1 MESQIQHAPEL
12 PKFKTA
18 LEFSHRLTFGIE
30 KLDSILEL
38 HLDYIIGIV
47 GETRYTNALVTR
59 LIVRSLMP
67 HRHGG
72 FDAQKVIVI
81 DLDNS
86 SNPYLCV
93 NFARQYG
100 MHPDSVLDNVLVSR
114 QFQIYQLMNTIIY
127 ELPKR
132 VQLHHPKVIIIS
144 GLLDQFLQ
152 EPNIDV
158 EEFERLISQI
168 VPALRRMKDVLII
181 ISSRFGVDKME
192 LPTLPRIIEIRDKI
206 EFDGT
211 KLNFSIYNNGRL
223 KRVSMVENELN
234 EVIV

>member
-72 FDAQKVIVI
+72 FDAEKVMVI

-93 NFARQYG
+93 NFARQNG
-100 MHPDSVLDNVLVSR
+100 MHPNSVLDKVLVSR
-114 QFQIYQLMNTIIY
+114 QFQLYQLTNTILY

-132 VQLHHPKVIIIS
+132 IQIHKPKLIVIS
-144 GLLDQFLQ
+144 GLLDQFLHD
-152 EPNIDV
+152 PSIDI

-168 VPALRRMKDVLII
+168 VPALRKIKDVLII
-181 ISSRFGVDKME
+181 ISSRFGDSKME
-192 LPTLPRIIEIRDKI
+192 LPTLPRIIEIRAKK
-206 EFDGT
+206 EFDET
-211 KLNFSIYNNGRL
+211 KLNLSIYNNGRL
-223 KRVSMVENELN
+223 KRVSMTEADLTN
-234 EVIV
+234 